1 MAQAQRKARRAVSVN
16 DLFAFINEGLRTEY
30 GDALDWYFYDSE
42 DKTLVGQWSDSDEL
56 AYELELFSTDGLHAE
71 FVGAFEDRMFCPSDP
86 FGVSEGEAFI
96 SGWQHFVDHVK
107 HKTRYY
113 FLADP
118 TAQPDNGYRSHDK
131 ISVSPNPPRDG
142 LGDSP

>member
-56 AYELELFSTDGLHAE
+56 AYELELFS
-71 FVGAFEDRMFCPSDP
+71 
-86 FGVSEGEAFI
+86 
-96 SGWQHFVDHVK
+96 
-107 HKTRYY
+107 
-113 FLADP
+113 
-118 TAQPDNGYRSHDK
+118 
-131 ISVSPNPPRDG
+131 PNPPRDG